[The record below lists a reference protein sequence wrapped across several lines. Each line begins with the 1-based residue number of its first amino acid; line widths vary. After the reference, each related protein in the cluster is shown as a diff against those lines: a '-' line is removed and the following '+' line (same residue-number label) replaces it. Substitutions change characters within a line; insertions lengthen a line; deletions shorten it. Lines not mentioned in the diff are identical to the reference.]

1 MTAVAKDSI
10 LVKLDGGQMYLEN
23 ESLTSVTA
31 NTVAE
36 FEILILKLLEKK
48 KKIIRKEKKFFLE
61 MCYINYK

>member
-48 KKIIRKEKKFFLE
+48 KKKLLEKKKIFFRNVLH
-61 MCYINYK
+61 

>member
-10 LVKLDGGQMYLEN
+10 LVKLDGGQMYLQN

-31 NTVAE
+31 NTVVE

-48 KKIIRKEKKFFLE
+48 KKETRIFFFFLE
-61 MCYINYK
+61 MCYINYQ

>member
-48 KKIIRKEKKFFLE
+48 KKETRNFF
-61 MCYINYK
+61 